1 MKEQNDSPSK
11 SLEGVG
17 VFAGVRPDNLAD
29 KMDPKNG
36 KDKNPNLPEDTEN
49 KSAQVEE
56 SGKPDSTKNDK
67 SQAEVK
73 ETNLENS
80 DDQKESPLNTNIYGD
95 KPEAF

>member
-17 VFAGVRPDNLAD
+17 VFNGVRPDNLAA
-29 KMDPKNG
+29 KMDPKNE

-49 KSAQVEE
+49 KNTEVEE
-56 SGKPDSTKNDK
+56 SGKQDTTKNNN
-67 SQAEVK
+67 SHAEVK

-80 DDQKESPLNTNIYGD
+80 DEQKESPLNTNIYGD
-95 KPEAF
+95 KPETF